1 MCACGYTNANF
12 FLNDTSLLPGKNA
25 RKVYFSKEFILENG
39 GMDRKRPWPPLGSS
53 FYHPMLDTWPNL
65 QVATVPAKS
74 LPDLF
79 LGHQQCGS
87 PLQEKLPELRRRIRV
102 IWERDPRLWDTWRV
116 TRVGV
121 DAGAVST
128 GTPVS

>member
-1 MCACGYTNANF
+1 MCVYDIPRQF
-12 FLNDTSLLPGKNA
+12 FLNNTSLLPGKNT

-39 GMDRKRPWPPLGSS
+39 GMDRKRPWPLLTSS
-53 FYHPMLDTWPNL
+53 SYYSVLDTSPNL

-87 PLQEKLPELRRRIRV
+87 PL
-102 IWERDPRLWDTWRV
+102 
-116 TRVGV
+116 
-121 DAGAVST
+121 
-128 GTPVS
+128 